1 MKSVPC
7 LLNMKL
13 TRKIAALTA
22 MAVVTFILPGAALAD
37 INSTATLSVGQS
49 LSLDTG
55 ATNTSGSGDI
65 TFTGTSLTFIGS
77 AKGGSLSI
85 LGSGQATFDSLT
97 QAILNSLASFATTA
111 PVPASSLTVGAIVG
125 VGTNGGNA
133 AKLLVTA
140 ISSTSISFQYTTYGA
155 SSTGGGGSPTVTGV
169 TNNYSFIPSGFSNS
183 GVTPSSIITIFGANM
198 AAPVTGTLTLQSS
211 AGSGI
216 PTALNGTSISVT
228 VNGKTVTPGIYYVTP
243 TQIAAVLPAATP
255 TGTGTI
261 TVTYNNVAS
270 NAFTIQVV
278 PSAFGLDTYYGTGN
292 GLITATDAQT
302 GALFN
307 YTSSAAPG
315 EIITL
320 WGTGLGADSADSD
333 TVFTTTPHAV
343 NQGSV
348 QVWIGGAQATL
359 GYAGSSGYPGLDQI
373 NVTIPAGLTG
383 CNVSIVVVVNNVA
396 SNFATAPINQGGGV
410 CSDPVFGI
418 TGSQLTMLSGQTNVK
433 SGDVFLGQFITP
445 NTNGSGTMTENVASA
460 DFQSVTGSYYGAAS
474 GSVSVGSCIV
484 TEVFSATGIGNVHS
498 TGLDAGTVSL
508 TAPDGSSYTLMTIP
522 GVPGIYTALLSASAI
537 PSSGGTGTF
546 SWTGGSGTT
555 AVVGASSATVVLP
568 NPLLS
573 WTNQAAGA
581 TVTRSQGALVT
592 WTGGAPGTLVYI
604 SGASSSGSA
613 NGSFVCYA
621 PQSALQ
627 FTVPAYV
634 LDTLPAG
641 HGSLSVENITQYK
654 TFTAPGIDFGTAF
667 GFTGIMINSTYQ

>member
-1 MKSVPC
+1 MKSVP
-7 LLNMKL
+7 LLSNMKL
-13 TRKIAALTA
+13 PRQIAALSA
-22 MAVVTFILPGAALAD
+22 MAAVAFLLPVAALAD

-55 ATNTSGSGDI
+55 TTNTSGTGDI

-77 AKGGSLSI
+77 AKGGSLSLI
-85 LGSGQATFDSLT
+85 GSGQATFDSLT

-111 PVPASSLTVGAIVG
+111 PIPASSLTVGAIVG

-155 SSTGGGGSPTVTGV
+155 SSTGPGTPKVTGV

-198 AAPVTGTLTLQSS
+198 AAALTGPLTLQSS
-211 AGSGI
+211 AGPAGI
-216 PTALNGTSISVT
+216 PTALNGTSVSVT
-228 VNGKTVTPGIYYVTP
+228 VNGKTVPLGIYYAIP

-320 WGTGLGADSADSD
+320 WGTGLGSDPADSD

-348 QVWIGGAQATL
+348 QVWIGGAQATV

-396 SNFATAPINQGGGV
+396 SNFATAPINQGGGT

-418 TGSQLTMLSGQTNVK
+418 SGSQLTSLSGKTNVK

-445 NTNGSGTMTENVASA
+445 NTNGSGTMTENLASA

-474 GSVSVGSCIV
+474 GSVSIGSCIV
-484 TEVFSATGIGNVHS
+484 TEVYSSTGGSTVTS

-508 TAPDGSSYTLMTIP
+508 TAPDGSNYTLTTIP
-522 GVPGIYTALLSASAI
+522 ILPGFYSAMLSASAI

-546 SWTGGSGTT
+546 SWTGGSGTNF
-555 AVVGASSATVVLP
+555 VGASSATVILP

-573 WTNQAAGA
+573 WTNQSAGA
-581 TVTRSQGALVT
+581 TVTRSQGVLVT

-604 SGASSSGSA
+604 SGSSSSNSA

-627 FTVPAYV
+627 FTVPSYV

-641 HGSLSVENITQYK
+641 KGTLAVENITQYK
-654 TFTAPGIDFGTAF
+654 TFSAPNLDIGIAF
-667 GFTGIMINSTYQ
+667 GFTGILINNTYQ

>member
-22 MAVVTFILPGAALAD
+22 MAVLALILPVAALAD
-37 INSTATLSVGQS
+37 INATATLSAGQS

-77 AKGGSLSI
+77 AKGGSLSLI
-85 LGSGQATFDSLT
+85 GSGQATFDSLT

-111 PVPASSLTVGAIVG
+111 PIPASSLTVGAIVG

-155 SSTGGGGSPTVTGV
+155 SSTGPGTPTVTGV

-228 VNGKTVTPGIYYVTP
+228 VNGKTVTPGIYYATP

-270 NAFTIQVV
+270 NAFSFQVV

-292 GLITATDAQT
+292 GLITATDART

-333 TVFTTTPHAV
+333 TVFSTTPHAV

-396 SNFATAPINQGGGV
+396 SNFATAPINQGGGE

-418 TGSQLTMLSGQTNVK
+418 TGSQLTTLSGQTNVK
-433 SGDVFLGQFITP
+433 SGDVFLAQLITP
-445 NTNGSGTMTENVASA
+445 NTNGSGTMTENLASA

-474 GSVSVGSCIV
+474 GSVSIGSCIV
-484 TEVFSATGIGNVHS
+484 TEVFSATGVSNLHS

-508 TAPDGSSYTLMTIP
+508 TAPDGSNYTLTSISAL
-522 GVPGIYTALLSASAI
+522 PGIYTALLSATAI

-546 SWTGGSGTT
+546 SWTGGKD
-555 AVVGASSATVVLP
+555 VGASSATIVLP

-581 TVTRSQGALVT
+581 TVTRSQGVQVT
-592 WTGGAPGTLVYI
+592 WTGGAPGTLVFI

-627 FTVPAYV
+627 FTVPSYV